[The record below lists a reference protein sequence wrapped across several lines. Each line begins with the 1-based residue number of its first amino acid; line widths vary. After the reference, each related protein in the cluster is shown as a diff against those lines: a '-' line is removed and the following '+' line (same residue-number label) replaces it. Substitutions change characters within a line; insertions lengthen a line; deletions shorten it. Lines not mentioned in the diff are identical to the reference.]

1 MRVTSSSY
9 YRDISANNNKLADKL
24 FDVNKQISSGQKI
37 QYAYEDTSTFVDTL
51 RLDNEITTLQQVK
64 ASTQSGYKFS
74 TQSDNILTE
83 MTTSLEHF
91 KTKLISAANAANS
104 DTSLDAIAKE
114 LRATKEYMVD
124 LANTSI
130 NGQYL
135 FSGSAVKTKPIDN
148 DGNYNG
154 NDQAMKA
161 FLGSNVQKQY
171 NIPGS
176 DLFLG
181 EENTINRT
189 VTTNIAMNVNGTVL
203 PANGSNTLEDITGTT
218 NDQNFYVRGSNS
230 DGTTFK
236 SLFTLPSNTTVD
248 NLLQSIQNQFTPNS
262 VDVTLNEGGQ
272 IVITDKKSGSSKLD
286 FHIVAGD
293 DAVAPTDIDTISTSI
308 EFMKSGLTAN
318 SVATGSESAIYDR
331 TFFDRDGANLTSNV
345 SQIVKADNA
354 FAVDATKLDDVFA
367 SLGSTVHV
375 EGKRLDGTVF
385 NIDVD
390 FGTPAAVSGDYNY
403 NVADGAGN
411 DTNGADM
418 TYRQFMDVINMA
430 INNQT
435 PADND
440 AGYRT
445 AITNSNLSSS
455 VALSHDGKITFTDF
469 NNNPTQADIS
479 IYDDNSDDFSNTNGA
494 AATFHTNN
502 TLTVRDA
509 KTDFFARIEEMIV
522 AVENKKLYAD
532 GNKGDA
538 RNVGIENSIQLID
551 DVYDH
556 VVRQHTQIGA
566 NSNALTLAGERTD
579 LLLISTQT
587 LRSDVIDTDLAEA
600 SLQLQQLTVN
610 YQAMLST
617 VGRVSQLT
625 LVNYL

>member
-1 MRVTSSSY
+1 MRVTSNSY
-9 YRDISANNNKLADKL
+9 YREISASNNKLSDKL

-74 TQSDNILTE
+74 TQSDNILSE
-83 MTTSLEHF
+83 MTTSLEHI
-91 KTKLISAANAANS
+91 KVKLIAAANAANS
-104 DTSLDAIAKE
+104 GTSLDAIAKE

-135 FSGSAVKTKPIDN
+135 FSGTAVKTQPISS
-148 DGNYNG
+148 DGSYAG

-176 DLFLG
+176 ELFLG
-181 EENTINRT
+181 DENTTKRM

-203 PANGSNTLEDITGTT
+203 PATGSNTLGDVTGTGL
-218 NDQNFYVRGSNS
+218 DQNFYVRGTNS
-230 DGTTFK
+230 DGSSFK
-236 SLFTLPSNTTVD
+236 NLFTLPANTTID
-248 NLLQSIQNQFTPNS
+248 NFLQSVQNQFTPNS
-262 VDVTLNEGGQ
+262 VDVTLNDGGQ
-272 IVITDKKSGSSKLD
+272 IVISDKKMGSSKLD

-293 DAVAPTDIDTISTSI
+293 DAVPPTDVDAIATSI
-308 EFMKSGLTAN
+308 EFMKSSLNAN

-331 TFFDRDGANLTSNV
+331 TFFTHNGANLESNV
-345 SQIVKADNA
+345 AQIVKADNT
-354 FAVDATKLDDVFA
+354 FATAATKLGEVFS
-367 SLGSTVHV
+367 SLTSTLHV
-375 EGKRLDGTVF
+375 EGKRLDGSVF

-390 FGTPAAVSGDYNY
+390 FGSPAAVSGDYTY

-411 DTNGADM
+411 DTDGADM
-418 TYRQFMDVINMA
+418 TYRQLMDVINMA
-430 INNQT
+430 VNNQT

-445 AITNSNLSSS
+445 AVSNSNLSSS
-455 VALSHDGKITFTDF
+455 VTLSDDGKITLKDF
-469 NNNPTQADIS
+469 NNNPTQSDIS
-479 IYDDNSDDFSNTNGA
+479 IYDTNSDDFSNTNGSM
-494 AATFHTNN
+494 ATFHANN

-522 AVENKKLYAD
+522 AVEEKKLYAD
-532 GNKGDA
+532 ANAGDA
-538 RNVGIENSIQLID
+538 RNVGIENSLQMLD
-551 DVYDH
+551 DIHDH
-556 VVRQHTQIGA
+556 VIRQHTQIGA
-566 NSNALTLAGERTD
+566 NSNALNAAGERTD

-617 VGRVSQLT
+617 VGRVSQLS